1 MTITEVGPE
10 LASGELVAAPEV
22 VLSNRDLDLI
32 RRQVSIPKNGR
43 PPNDLEL
50 EDFARYCIA
59 QRLNPFDRQIY
70 LACIGGRWQPFTGV
84 HGRLVI
90 ALRTGQV
97 TGMEGPLFCHA
108 REGRE
113 RLGPP
118 DWDEVWDE
126 EEPPRAAKFVVY
138 RRGWDHHPVGVAPWR
153 YYNRGIGVW
162 VSNPPL
168 MLGYKAITRA
178 LNLVFPDVMP
188 PSPDRPDDQ
197 PDIDESTGYVRDE
210 EEIPEGEFV
219 PGQVEEFGMVDGR
232 PFAEEFGLTP
242 TALLVE
248 LRHIAAEIRE
258 PPPTKIG
265 AVSAGLIHILRRRR
279 ETP

>member
-1 MTITEVGPE
+1 MTE
-10 LASGELVAAPEV
+10 LATAPAEIVVAPEV

-32 RRQVSIPKNGR
+32 RRQVNIPKNGR
-43 PPNDLEL
+43 APNDVEL

-70 LACIGGRWQPFTGV
+70 LAHIGGRWQPFTGV

-90 ALRTGQV
+90 ALRTGEV
-97 TGMEGPLFCHA
+97 VGMEGPFYCHS

-138 RRGWDHHPVGVAPWR
+138 RRGWDRHPVGVAPWR

-188 PSPDRPDDQ
+188 PSPDRPDDE
-197 PDIDESTGYVRDE
+197 PDIDESTGYVRDDPDDGQ
-210 EEIPEGEFV
+210 IGGGGTPSPEMIDAKAIAAEF
-219 PGQVEEFGMVDGR
+219 D
-232 PFAEEFGLTP
+232 LTP

-248 LRHIAAEIRE
+248 LRRLATELRMH
-258 PPPTKIG
+258 PPTKISNVP
-265 AVSAGLIHILRRRR
+265 ADLVETFRRRR
-279 ETP
+279 

>member
-1 MTITEVGPE
+1 MSAIEIEPAAAE
-10 LASGELVAAPEV
+10 LAVADAPEV

-32 RRQVSIPKNGR
+32 RRQVNIPRNGR
-43 PPNDLEL
+43 PPTDLEL

-70 LACIGGRWQPFTGV
+70 LAHINGRWQTFVGV

-126 EEPPRAAKFVVY
+126 EDPPRAAKFVVH
-138 RRGWDHHPVGVAPWR
+138 RRGWTQHPVGVAPWR
-153 YYNRGIGVW
+153 YYNRGVGVW

-188 PSPDRPDDQ
+188 PSPDRPDDE
-197 PDIDESTGYVRDE
+197 PDIDETTGYVRDDPDE
-210 EEIPEGEFV
+210 TLTGNVTPEI
-219 PGQVEEFGMVDGR
+219 VDGR
-232 PFAEEFGLTP
+232 PFAKEFDLTQS
-242 TALLVE
+242 ALLVE
-248 LRHIAAEIRE
+248 LRHIATEIRQT
-258 PPPTKIG
+258 PPTKIT
-265 AVSAGLIHILRRRR
+265 AVDPELVEILRRRR
-279 ETP
+279 ENP